1 MRAGETERGSGS
13 REARPSLSPAL
24 LPVVR
29 ARNSPSRRPTWTSM
43 MSSTAASMSAHVKL
57 GASGRW
63 APGGGGPKPRV
74 ATALIFFSC
83 APCTRVDESTR
94 TRVLSPRAELAGVPS
109 SHSKERTRARWRDG
123 AAIARA
129 RAAPIRGVTG
139 RPARLLSQKKSQP
152 RPALTRCHP
161 PGPSPSPGSPGQ
173 NWGASPCWPI
183 PKICKASTHLKGMS

>member
-74 ATALIFFSC
+74 ATALIFFFVCPLHPRGRVHAHTCAQSTGRAGGRPLLAQQGEDARAMAGWC
-83 APCTRVDESTR
+83 GDRARTGSPNSRCDRAPCSTAFTKKESAPASAHAM
-94 TRVLSPRAELAGVPS
+94 SPARAVPEPRKSGAELGRVAVLAD
-109 SHSKERTRARWRDG
+109 SKN
-123 AAIARA
+123 
-129 RAAPIRGVTG
+129 
-139 RPARLLSQKKSQP
+139 L
-152 RPALTRCHP
+152 
-161 PGPSPSPGSPGQ
+161 
-173 NWGASPCWPI
+173 
-183 PKICKASTHLKGMS
+183 